1 MSGTVLILGGGI
13 AGLTAALHLSA
24 SGYSVTV
31 IEQAATVGGRLFHAP
46 PPLLL
51 EAHHATWSLLHR
63 LGKDVATRRLR
74 HTPLEF
80 LQSSGARIQFL
91 HLPLPSP
98 LNTLFGTTL
107 FQGLSM
113 RDRWHLLSFLERTWE
128 QDPPLPNDLDLRVA
142 DEWLADIGQSENAR
156 SGVWNCLARLLLG
169 ASLSQV
175 SAGLF
180 MRTLRRC
187 FLTGAKA
194 TKLILPSHGI
204 DSFLLAPLKAQLAT
218 LGVQF
223 RLNTTATHLQFDRDR
238 VTRVDSTDRTSFTA
252 DWYVA
257 ALPRHRLTPLLPE
270 RIVTHYAYFQQLS
283 RLNESPLV
291 IVRLHVA
298 QAIDHT
304 QLLLLEQRT
313 FHWMIRHPDRELH
326 EQAAVVWAIAVE
338 AKDLIAEANE
348 ALIRLA
354 LKDMEAAFPTPAS
367 VPRVIKAD
375 VVRQPQ
381 AYLTPQP
388 ATQQCRPLPRSPF
401 SNFFVAGDWTDT
413 GWPANL
419 ESAILSGQRCAE
431 AISAEVS
438 NIDKE
443 SARD

>member
-1 MSGTVLILGGGI
+1 
-13 AGLTAALHLSA
+13 
-24 SGYSVTV
+24 
-31 IEQAATVGGRLFHAP
+31 
-46 PPLLL
+46 
-51 EAHHATWSLLHR
+51 
-63 LGKDVATRRLR
+63 
-74 HTPLEF
+74 
-80 LQSSGARIQFL
+80 
-91 HLPLPSP
+91 
-98 LNTLFGTTL
+98 
-107 FQGLSM
+107 M